1 MGTVISN
8 LKARFGVDTSDFKSG
23 LKDGEK
29 AVESFKDTAGD
40 SVGRLADLF
49 GINMGA
55 VNEALQ
61 TTQRSLNF
69 LGQSFMGAA
78 KGGNVLAIAMK
89 ALRVALIS
97 TGIGAIVVALGSLA
111 AYFTKSGEG
120 ADKLAVA
127 LAQIKSVINNVIERT
142 AILGKGLLQIVTG
155 KFKEGW
161 ETMKGAV
168 KGFGDEIKEDWKAA
182 GDLAKAEDELY
193 DRETRLIV
201 SLEERRAKLEE
212 LRLAAKDLDKT
223 EQERLSALQ
232 EAMAIQESMTRD
244 EIALEAERLRIMKE
258 KLAIA
263 AGDPT
268 DEQLREI
275 AEQQAKLNS
284 LQAQGSAAVRTMS
297 REYNSLQKSIE
308 AAAAAQKKLA
318 EEAEAAW
325 QKMVSSAKIETGD
338 LIDVEGMASQL
349 SVVGK
354 NLGDSLTSFEADV
367 ASVVNGAL
375 ENLAV
380 GIGEFFGSLMIGESG
395 LDNFGDKVAMVF
407 AEMAI
412 QVGKIA
418 IAMGIATLAI
428 DKALKN
434 PATAAAAIVA
444 GIALVAIGTAVRGA
458 LARSAGGDASASIS
472 TAAGGSG
479 GGGSTGGNVWDL
491 RTGLTGRNQEPIPVK
506 VSGEFVIRGSSLV
519 AAVEQEESRRNA

>member
-8 LKARFGVDTSDFKSG
+8 LKARFGVDTSDFKNG

-55 VNEALQ
+55 VKDALQ

-127 LAQIKSVINNVIERT
+127 LAQIKSVINNVIDRA

-161 ETMKGAV
+161 EIMKSAV

-182 GDLAKAEDELY
+182 GELAKREDELY
-193 DRETRLIV
+193 NKETKLIV
-201 SLEERRAKLEE
+201 SLEERRAKMEE
-212 LRLAAKDLDKT
+212 LRLKAKELGLT
-223 EQERLSALQ
+223 EIEKQKALQ
-232 EAMAIQESMTRD
+232 DAMAIAQGMMND
-244 EIALEAERLRIMKE
+244 EIALETERLNIMNE
-258 KLAIA
+258 KLKVQAK
-263 AGDPT
+263 DPT

-275 AEQQAKLNS
+275 AEQEAKIAQLRASGNAEIRS
-284 LQAQGSAAVRTMS
+284 LT
-297 REYNSLQKSIE
+297 REYNALTKSIE
-308 AAAAAQKKLA
+308 QAKEEAKKLA
-318 EEAEAAW
+318 EETEKAW
-325 QKMVSSAKIETGD
+325 QTMVSKAKIQVKD

-349 SVVGK
+349 SRITQPLNDGISQLNADLTASIEGAFETIAIGMGEFLGK
-354 NLGDSLTSFEADV
+354 LALGEAGVKDGLFAILGPLGDF
-367 ASVVNGAL
+367 
-375 ENLAV
+375 
-380 GIGEFFGSLMIGESG
+380 
-395 LDNFGDKVAMVF
+395 
-407 AEMAI
+407 AI

-418 IAMGIATLAI
+418 IAAGVGLEAIKASFESMQPALAI
-428 DKALKN
+428 A
-434 PATAAAAIVA
+434 A
-444 GIALVAIGTAVRGA
+444 GIALVALGTIIKGA
-458 LARSAGGDASASIS
+458 LSNVASSGGGITSTPSVGSRS
-472 TAAGGSG
+472 
-479 GGGSTGGNVWDL
+479 GGGSTSGNVWDL
-491 RTGLTGRNQEPIPVK
+491 RTGLTGRNAEPIPVK
-506 VSGEFVIRGSSLV
+506 VTGEFVLRGSALV